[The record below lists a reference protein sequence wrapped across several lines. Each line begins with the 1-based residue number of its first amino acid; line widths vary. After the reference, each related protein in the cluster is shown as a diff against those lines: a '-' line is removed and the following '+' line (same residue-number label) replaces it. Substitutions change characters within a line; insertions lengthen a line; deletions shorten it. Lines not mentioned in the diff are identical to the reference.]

1 MNLIE
6 VRLNADITIGIHQ
19 AAPNEPVSIL
29 EIKNDGSFR
38 GITTLTPEAF
48 AEFLVSVAQKRR
60 ER

>member
-6 VRLNADITIGIHQ
+6 TRLNADITIGIHQ

-48 AEFLVSVAQKRR
+48 AELLVSAVKERR